1 MSIRG
6 VFGRLLWNVGEKLK
20 SWSEQPTT
28 EVTGTVKPTAAKTL
42 VWGVEE
48 GPFGRDDLPEDELEE
63 IGIPEDWNWMIVA
76 KVSEGDKVGYVN
88 LWYDTLD
95 EAYAVVK
102 HFKTSIEPLELDDG
116 QEE

>member
-20 SWSEQPTT
+20 SWSEPPMTEAIGTESTT
-28 EVTGTVKPTAAKTL
+28 ETRTL

-63 IGIPEDWNWMIVA
+63 MGIPDDWNWMVVA
-76 KVSEGDKVGYVN
+76 KISEGNKVGYVN